1 MQDVATRKT
10 VSGRGPRVVTR
21 VAVAAAIAYVIA
33 VAAVAA
39 GAADAVT
46 PRVPAP
52 EQVTIATV
60 QDAGK
65 PFALRANVY
74 LPAQRN
80 GAVPLVLFLHGHGG
94 AFDFANGAPSYD
106 HALTL
111 PARGIAVA
119 TISYRPHDR
128 LPGEI
133 HDVKG
138 YVRWFRAHAQR
149 FGIDPRRIGVWGTSR
164 GGHLAALLATTG
176 DVATLKGDVGGN
188 ADQSSRVQCAAIFYP
203 LIDLLTAGYE
213 LMQRFPG
220 RVKREDELGLVTQLV
235 GYSGPGGIAA
245 VREAAARNDRA
256 SPAWPAV
263 ERARLANPL
272 LYVTADDPPIFV
284 AHGAEDTAVA
294 VEQST
299 RLYDRYVAAGLDAKL
314 AVWSKGTHGNVGVDI
329 ERAAVEWFVAQLGA
343 EAPPRR

>member
-1 MQDVATRKT
+1 MIAANTRAC
-10 VSGRGPRVVTR
+10 GRR
-21 VAVAAAIAYVIA
+21 AAARAGARIVIA
-33 VAAVAA
+33 AMALAAVGHPPAA
-39 GAADAVT
+39 APTGGAPV
-46 PRVPAP
+46 
-52 EQVTIATV
+52 QVTIATV

-65 PFALRANVY
+65 PFVLRANVY
-74 LPAQRN
+74 LPSPR
-80 GAVPLVLFLHGHGG
+80 GAPTPLVLFLHGHGG

-119 TISYRPHDR
+119 TISYRPHDP

-138 YVRWFRAHAQR
+138 YVRWFRANAKR
-149 FGIDPRRIGVWGTSR
+149 FNIDPQRLGAWGASR

-176 DVATLKGDVGGN
+176 GVAALEGDVGGN
-188 ADQSSRVQCAAIFYP
+188 LEASSRIQCAAIFYP
-203 LIDLLTAGYE
+203 LTDLLRAGFE
-213 LMQRFPG
+213 LLQRFPG
-220 RVKREDELGLVTQLV
+220 RVKSEDELGLVTPLV
-235 GYSGPGGIAA
+235 GYPGPGGIAA

-263 ERARLANPL
+263 ERARLADPL
-272 LYVTADDPPIFV
+272 AYVTSDDPPIFI
-284 AHGAEDTAVA
+284 AHGANDTAVTL
-294 VEQST
+294 EQST

-329 ERAAVEWFVAQLGA
+329 ERAAVEWLVARLLA
-343 EAPPRR
+343 APAPRK

>member
-1 MQDVATRKT
+1 MKIVAPGDRKSHYGAAARTRA
-10 VSGRGPRVVTR
+10 GL
-21 VAVAAAIAYVIA
+21 AVAAIVLAATVRA
-33 VAAVAA
+33 VE
-39 GAADAVT
+39 T
-46 PRVPAP
+46 PPTRSAP
-52 EQVTIATV
+52 TQVTIATV

-65 PFALRANVY
+65 PFALRANVH
-74 LPAQRN
+74 LPASR
-80 GAVPLVLFLHGHGG
+80 GAPAPLVLFLHGHGG

-119 TISYRPHDR
+119 TISYRPRDP

-138 YVRWFRAHAQR
+138 YVRWFRANAKR
-149 FGIDPRRIGVWGTSR
+149 FNIDPQRIGVWGASR

-176 DVATLKGDVGGN
+176 GVAALEGDVGGN
-188 ADQSSRVQCAAIFYP
+188 LEQSSRVQCAAIFYP
-203 LIDLLTAGYE
+203 LTDLLTAGTE

-220 RVKREDELGLVTQLV
+220 RVKAEDELGLVTQLV
-235 GYSGPGGIAA
+235 GYSGPGGIAT
-245 VREAAARNDRA
+245 VREAAAGNDRA
-256 SPAWPAV
+256 NPAWPAV
-263 ERARLANPL
+263 ERARLANPIVH
-272 LYVTADDPPIFV
+272 VTSDDAPIFV

-294 VEQST
+294 VEQSI

-329 ERAAVEWFVAQLGA
+329 ERAAVEWFVARLLA
-343 EAPPRR
+343 AAATRK